1 MMSTGVEG
9 ARHADRFQIVGAGVA
24 ALFADI
30 PEALENAVCLAQRC
44 KLFFK

>member
-9 ARHADRFQIVGAGVA
+9 ARHADRLIVGAGVA

>member
-9 ARHADRFQIVGAGVA
+9 RAMRPFQSVGAGVA
-24 ALFADI
+24 ALFADV